1 MGDNW
6 DGRGMTMEETG
17 NRHMDAEEIEAY
29 SLGDLAE
36 PEAAWFDEH
45 LLICD
50 LCRTNV
56 EACDAYVAAIS
67 DAARHIRRIARLA
80 KPGSGSGARTGVA
93 GGS

>member
-1 MGDNW
+1 
-6 DGRGMTMEETG
+6 MEETG

-50 LCRTNV
+50 LCRTKV
-56 EACDAYVAAIS
+56 EASDAYIAAMRG
-67 DAARHIRRIARLA
+67 AARLIRQAAQQAAGSSPVA
-80 KPGSGSGARTGVA
+80 KVKAAGSA
-93 GGS
+93 